1 MKICQFV
8 LIRQDQNF
16 FSNGHIIS
24 TYTTHLIS
32 DSFSKNNLEKK
43 VKKVKESYLN
53 IVKGE
58 LKQYQTQSAI
68 TCLRLK
74 IEILEQG
81 VKYV

>member
-1 MKICQFV
+1 MSAYINKTRSK
-8 LIRQDQNF
+8 LF
-16 FSNGHIIS
+16 FHGHIIS

-32 DSFSKNNLEKK
+32 DSFSKSNLEKK

-53 IVKGE
+53 IVKSE